1 MKKSNQNLQK
11 AISVSYTLVGSILLF
26 GGVGYILNN
35 KLNNK
40 FWLIG
45 GLVFGSVIGLYELYK
60 QINKKWFIYLIL

>member
-1 MKKSNQNLQK
+1 MLPMKKSNQNLQK

-60 QINKKWFIYLIL
+60 QINKK

>member
-1 MKKSNQNLQK
+1 MLPMKKSNQNLQK

-40 FWLIG
+40 FWLIS

-60 QINKKWFIYLIL
+60 QINKK